1 MRPEVAQA
9 VKSVVGKRVTK
20 VEVRD
25 FEFFV
30 EFEDGSYVFATVYFD
45 YTGASLDFEF
55 KEGAKSK
62 ETSEVQ

>member
-1 MRPEVAQA
+1 MNTKVVQA

-25 FEFFV
+25 SEFFV
-30 EFEDGSYVFATVYFD
+30 EFEDGSYVFVTPYFD

-55 KEGAKSK
+55 EEGAKSE
-62 ETSEVQ
+62 ETSEG